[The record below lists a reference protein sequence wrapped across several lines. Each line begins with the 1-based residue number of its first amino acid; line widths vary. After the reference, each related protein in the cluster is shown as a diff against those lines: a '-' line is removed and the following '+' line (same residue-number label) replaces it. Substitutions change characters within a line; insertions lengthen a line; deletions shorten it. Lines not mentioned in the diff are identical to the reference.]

1 MAITSCQGER
11 TTTTAMLTTW
21 YDVSMSSALL
31 RCFPVCCSLPPS
43 MAPKAEAVVL
53 DLAPPVMNGGGLGG
67 GGLNPAAVRHIR
79 RIFAGRSSP
88 RELRGGRGDYRRRS
102 TNVNVSYRDTA
113 FPSEPRG

>member
-21 YDVSMSSALL
+21 YDV
-31 RCFPVCCSLPPS
+31 SLPPS

-88 RELRGGRGDYRRRS
+88 RELRGGRGDYRLRS